1 MFPESMTLRE
11 RMASRQTWHAYPPC
25 LASTNLRAPELKT
38 MKVDKN
44 LKVPKNG
51 SVAEDLVALSF
62 QQ

>member
-25 LASTNLRAPELKT
+25 LASTNLRAKT
-38 MKVDKN
+38 MKVK
-44 LKVPKNG
+44 LPKNG